1 MTLHTGILLPLPC
14 SKFFADVS
22 ASGRVS
28 TDQWAGCFNLY
39 LGCRQFIPA
48 ALRCIM
54 NLQNGHKSTLSSP
67 LLLTLSQKELL
78 YHLFSLPS
86 TISTRLINPLTG
98 WIELGWISFNPCLAN
113 TVNLYRFWGNCQQ
126 MLSIEQKISNLLPIS
141 AVGPFRNQNSLYTW
155 LSLDSLSSQANW
167 NYRLYIQ
174 PPPRSRW
181 RFLGYLACVG
191 CTQYYSFLVWHSVQ
205 VPTR

>member
-1 MTLHTGILLPLPC
+1 MDTSPHILLHI
-14 SKFFADVS
+14 FF
-22 ASGRVS
+22 
-28 TDQWAGCFNLY
+28 
-39 LGCRQFIPA
+39 
-48 ALRCIM
+48 
-54 NLQNGHKSTLSSP
+54 
-67 LLLTLSQKELL
+67 TLSQKLL